1 MSRHLV
7 RGELLHFLSDPG
19 AGASAAY
26 EHHGDG
32 ALLLENGRILRCG
45 PWAELRAAAPEAPCT
60 DHSGC
65 LILPGLIDC
74 HIHYPQ
80 TDVIASPGHGLLD
93 WLERYTFPAE
103 RRFADPA
110 HAAQAA
116 EFFCDELLRN
126 GTTTALVFGSVHA
139 ESVDAF
145 FGVARRRRLRMVAGK
160 VLMDRNCPD
169 YLQDTAQSA
178 YDDSKRLLAAW
189 QGVERLG
196 YALTPRFAITSSE
209 AQLEA
214 VAALAREYPDV
225 CVHSHL
231 AENAAEVDWVRR
243 LFPWSRSYLDVY
255 EHYGLL
261 RPRAV
266 YAHCIH
272 LDQTD
277 RARMAASGAMAAFSP
292 TSNLFLGSGLFDLG
306 SALGAGMRVGIATD
320 VGGGSSFSM
329 LRTLA
334 AAYAVAHLKGYVL
347 SALRAF
353 YLATLSG
360 AMGLGLDHVIGNFL
374 PGKEADFIVLDPA
387 ATPLLAR
394 RMASAASLE
403 EKLFLWLTLGDDR
416 AIRATYILG
425 EAQWIRPS

>member
-19 AGASAAY
+19 EGGSAAF
-26 EHHGDG
+26 EHHADG
-32 ALLLENGRILRCG
+32 ALLLENGCILRCG
-45 PWAELRAAAPEAPCT
+45 PWAELRAAAPEAPCA

-93 WLERYTFPAE
+93 WLTRYTFPAE
-103 RRFADPA
+103 RRFGDAR
-110 HAAQAA
+110 QAEEGA

-126 GTTTALVFGSVHA
+126 GTTTALVFGSVHP

-145 FGVARRRRLRMVAGK
+145 FRVARRRRLRMVAGK

-169 YLQDTAQSA
+169 YLQDSAQSA
-178 YDDSKRLLAAW
+178 YDDSKRLLEQW
-189 QGVERLG
+189 HGVDRLG

-214 VAALAREYPDV
+214 VGALAREYPDV
-225 CVHSHL
+225 SVHSHL

-255 EHYGLL
+255 AHYGLM
-261 RPRAV
+261 RRRAV

-272 LDQTD
+272 LDAAD
-277 RARMAASGAMAAFSP
+277 RERMAASGAMAAFSP

-306 SALGAGMRVGIATD
+306 ASLAAGMRVGIASD
-320 VGGGSSFSM
+320 VGGGISFSL

-334 AAYAVAHLKGYVL
+334 AAYQVAHLKGYVL
-347 SALRAF
+347 PALRAF

-360 AMGLGLDHVIGNFL
+360 AIGLGLDHAIGNFL

-394 RMASAASLE
+394 RMARAASLE

-425 EAQWIRPS
+425 EAQWQRPA